1 MADSFRRD
9 SYRNPQGVPQDS
21 GYGSGY
27 GNSEG
32 SLRET
37 HPSAQ
42 RPRGIRTEA
51 GRDLTQPQ
59 QAEARS
65 KARRDTA
72 WRWAADNLPDRE
84 TALAAGAYLMLTR
97 HGSKTTPQAVAA
109 RLDRTYGERSF
120 KRFYEDGVD

>member
-1 MADSFRRD
+1 MAGPSDAERIARVQQGSRRK
-9 SYRNPQGVPQDS
+9 
-21 GYGSGY
+21 
-27 GNSEG
+27 
-32 SLRET
+32 
-37 HPSAQ
+37 
-42 RPRGIRTEA
+42 
-51 GRDLTQPQ
+51 RDLVAAGGDLTAPQ

-120 KRFYEDGVD
+120 KRFYEEGS